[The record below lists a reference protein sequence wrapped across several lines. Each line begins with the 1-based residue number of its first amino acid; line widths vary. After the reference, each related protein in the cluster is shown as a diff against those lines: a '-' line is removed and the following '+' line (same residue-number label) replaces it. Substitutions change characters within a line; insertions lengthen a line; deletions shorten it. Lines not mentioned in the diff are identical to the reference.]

1 MTLSVT
7 RKVNVLDEESGKLI
21 ALVGE
26 DDVKI
31 AEVMCGP
38 DAVAMHD
45 LLWDENQSDFKAL
58 NCGTVDRPVACKT
71 CNLQFEFQPLQKCFR
86 NKYFFFWN
94 KKRCSK
100 TDFVI
105 VLACEC
111 SATIRNLFRVAQ
123 DSCETENLS
132 RVSHETITDPECRK
146 SWFFEGISKWLSSY
160 KMFVASK

>member
-31 AEVMCGP
+31 AEVMRGP

-71 CNLQFEFQPLQKCFR
+71 CYLQFEFQPLQKCFR
-86 NKYFFFWN
+86 NK
-94 KKRCSK
+94 
-100 TDFVI
+100 
-105 VLACEC
+105 
-111 SATIRNLFRVAQ
+111 
-123 DSCETENLS
+123 
-132 RVSHETITDPECRK
+132 
-146 SWFFEGISKWLSSY
+146 
-160 KMFVASK
+160 